1 MDANIGFNTMINDL
15 SNKLVQDIK
24 DSHLPVGI
32 VYLVMKDMFSDI
44 RKVYE
49 ETLRAEMAQ
58 AEETKEKVSETTE
71 KKK

>member
-1 MDANIGFNTMINDL
+1 MDTNIGFNTMINDL

-44 RKVYE
+44 QKVYE